1 MEILTH
7 VPLHKLPVQ
16 VLHVRVVGRAQVFF
30 YRNGGGRRHVF
41 RISIRAGQIL
51 RRYNSS
57 DTQVMKV
64 AISLSDKIFRE
75 AEAAAKTRGISR
87 SQLYATALAAFLQ
100 QHRPS
105 GVTAKLNAIYGK
117 KPATM

>member
-1 MEILTH
+1 
-7 VPLHKLPVQ
+7 
-16 VLHVRVVGRAQVFF
+16 
-30 YRNGGGRRHVF
+30 
-41 RISIRAGQIL
+41 
-51 RRYNSS
+51 
-57 DTQVMKV
+57 MKV

-117 KPATM
+117 KPATMDRVLNQMQLRSLPEEDW